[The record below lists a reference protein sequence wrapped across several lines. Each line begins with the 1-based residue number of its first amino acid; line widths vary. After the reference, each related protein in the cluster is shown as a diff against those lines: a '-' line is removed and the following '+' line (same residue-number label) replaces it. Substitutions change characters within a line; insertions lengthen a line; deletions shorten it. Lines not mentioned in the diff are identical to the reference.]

1 MDPKNLPKPGM
12 SIIDKL
18 AIDKFLVEKLG
29 FGGIPAYYNPRIHGP
44 YRPDVYYGPSKFIFS
59 KFWKIFFD
67 FNFNLYLF
75 CPFTEDT
82 PLAKVK
88 LGELPGVKLGDK
100 LGDFL
105 GRLYATLGL
114 SVVFLVIKGNL

>member
-44 YRPDVYYGPSKFIFS
+44 YRPDVYYGPSKLWFFENFIS
-59 KFWKIFFD
+59 SLD
-67 FNFNLYLF
+67 F
-75 CPFTEDT
+75 
-82 PLAKVK
+82 
-88 LGELPGVKLGDK
+88 
-100 LGDFL
+100 
-105 GRLYATLGL
+105 
-114 SVVFLVIKGNL
+114 

>member
-44 YRPDVYYGPSKFIFS
+44 YRPDVYYGPSKFVIL
-59 KFWKIFFD
+59 KRFF
-67 FNFNLYLF
+67 
-75 CPFTEDT
+75 
-82 PLAKVK
+82 
-88 LGELPGVKLGDK
+88 
-100 LGDFL
+100 FL
-105 GRLYATLGL
+105 L
-114 SVVFLVIKGNL
+114 